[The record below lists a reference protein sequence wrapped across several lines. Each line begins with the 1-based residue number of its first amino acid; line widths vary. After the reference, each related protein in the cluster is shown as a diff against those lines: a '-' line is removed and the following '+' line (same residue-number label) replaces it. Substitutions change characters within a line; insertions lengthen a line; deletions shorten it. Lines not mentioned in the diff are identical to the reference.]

1 MRVARRIVT
10 LLIVVV
16 AALVVLGLALR
27 IYMGREVQDQL
38 TAGEAINITDLRSPL
53 VQPSFLA
60 CPPHYC
66 SAAEAVASPLFNL
79 QWDRLRQYW
88 IEVVAGQPRG
98 VSLRTNEDPARL
110 VYIQHSPVF
119 RFPDIITVEFVP
131 LGPNR
136 SSVAIFSRSRYGKYD
151 FAKNRKRVE
160 KWLVLLTSVAQPAT
174 QRPGGA

>member
-10 LLIVVV
+10 VVIVTVT
-16 AALVVLGLALR
+16 ALVVLGLALR
-27 IYMGREVQDQL
+27 IYMGREVEDRL
-38 TAGEAINITDLRSPL
+38 SVGEAVSITELRSPL
-53 VQPSFLA
+53 PQPSFLA

-66 SAAEAVASPLFNL
+66 GAVEAVTSPVFDVP
-79 QWDRLRQYW
+79 WDLLHQYW
-88 IEVVAGQPRG
+88 IEVIFGQQHVIGVVA
-98 VSLRTNEDPARL
+98 NEDNRRY

-136 SSVAIFSRSRYGKYD
+136 SSVAIFSRSRYGEYD

-160 KWLVLLTSVAQPAT
+160 KWLVLLQSVARPAT
-174 QRPGGA
+174 PHRVGA